1 MHPITLQQLVAQH
14 TNELHA
20 DAIEH
25 RLIRDCR
32 RGPTEPGAAPDRSL
46 RNVIR
51 GLLRKSKAKFD
62 AVLQPSS
69 RAG

>member
-14 TNELHA
+14 ANELHA

-32 RGPTEPGAAPDRSL
+32 RGPTNPGTAPDRSL
-46 RNVIR
+46 RDVIR
-51 GLLRKSKAKFD
+51 GFLHKSRAPFH
-62 AVLQPSS
+62 AVLEPLS
-69 RAG
+69 RVG